1 MKWRHCA
8 VGCAAGGTDCVGW
21 WFLEWVV
28 VMIGG
33 VMLYV
38 FRLCLVLTIITE
50 ELVMLCIV
58 HPESIVFLLIRMHAL
73 PAMAALAPGH
83 LSVRP
88 ERCTCMIN
96 IEIVTCG
103 VKICWWEGVSVAI
116 FQLQYRSSLC

>member
-58 HPESIVFLLIRMHAL
+58 HPESIVFFAYQNAR
-73 PAMAALAPGH
+73 AACNG
-83 LSVRP
+83 
-88 ERCTCMIN
+88 CTCTRTHEAREMYLHD
-96 IEIVTCG
+96 
-103 VKICWWEGVSVAI
+103 KH
-116 FQLQYRSSLC
+116 